1 VKDFSILIAGKA
13 GEGINQAGNLIASLF
28 SQLGFRVYVY
38 LDYPSLIR
46 GGHNFA
52 VIRVSQERVYC
63 RRQKIDFLLALNQDA
78 VDLHKQDLAK
88 EALIVYDSDTVKFEA
103 FEPAIKTIGV
113 PASTIVKEEKASHIM
128 RNSCVI
134 AAFAKTVG
142 LEFALLENF
151 FKKNLAKETD
161 INVNVSRRAYEAA
174 PSIIK
179 IEKLSQAGLPIVL
192 GNEAISL
199 GLVNAGLEAYISYPM
214 TPSSGVL
221 HFLAKQ
227 AESFGLK
234 VVHPENEIAVIL
246 MALGFSYAGKK
257 CAVGTSGGG
266 FCLMTEGFSFSG
278 MAELPVA
285 VVMSQRPGPS
295 TGLPT
300 YSSQAD
306 LNFVLSAGHGEFARL
321 IVAPGDAEEAY
332 YYSGLALNLA
342 WEYQIPAIILSDK
355 NLSESA
361 YNLDMASI
369 PELPQCQQV
378 LWNRSGQYKRYQNSE
393 SGVSALAFP
402 GDDLAVVKI
411 DSYEHDEYGITTE
424 EPEMAVLMQ
433 EKRLR
438 KAQYL
443 ARDFKKYPCVK
454 TYGAKDASTAILC
467 YGSNKGVCWEAAD
480 RLGLKLIQPVVLC
493 PFPREQFKEALSGVK
508 RVIAVEDNAT
518 GQLCSL
524 VEANGFSVEQKILR
538 YDGRPFNLEELEER
552 LKKII

>member
-1 VKDFSILIAGKA
+1 MNDFSILIAGKA

-28 SQLGFRVYVY
+28 SQMGFRIYIY
-38 LDYPSLIR
+38 FDYPSLIR

-63 RRQKIDFLLALNQDA
+63 RRQKINFLLALNQEA
-78 VDLHKQDLAK
+78 VDLHKQDLEK
-88 EALIVYDSDTVKFEA
+88 EALLVYDSDMVKLGDFDSG
-103 FEPAIKTIGV
+103 IKTIGV

-142 LEFALLENF
+142 LEFSLLENF

-161 INVNVSRRAYEAA
+161 INVNVSRRAYDLAQG
-174 PSIIK
+174 IIK
-179 IEKLSQAGLPIVL
+179 IEKISQAGLPIVL

-214 TPSSGVL
+214 TPSSGIL

-227 AESFGLK
+227 AGEFGLK
-234 VVHPENEIAVIL
+234 VIHPENEIAVML

-278 MAELPVA
+278 MAELPVV

-306 LNFVLSAGHGEFARL
+306 LNFVLSAGQGEFTRL
-321 IVAPGDAEEAY
+321 VVAPGDCEEAY
-332 YYSGLALNLA
+332 YYSGLALKLA
-342 WEYQIPAIILSDK
+342 WDYQIPAIILSDK
-355 NLSESA
+355 NLSESS
-361 YNLDMASI
+361 YNLDLSSI
-369 PELPQCQQV
+369 NQMPPARAF
-378 LWNRSGQYKRYQNSE
+378 LWDRVGQYKRYQGSQ
-393 SGVSALAFP
+393 SGVSPLAFP
-402 GDDLAVVKI
+402 GDNSALVKI
-411 DSYEHDEYGITTE
+411 NSYEHDEYGITTE
-424 EPEMAVLMQ
+424 ESAMANLMQ
-433 EKRLR
+433 EKRLS
-438 KAQYL
+438 KGQYL
-443 ARDFKKYPCVK
+443 ARDLKGYPCVK
-454 TYGAKDASTAILC
+454 AYGLKDSSVAVLC
-467 YGSNKGVCWEAAD
+467 WGSNKGVCLEAAD
-480 RLGLKLIQPVVLC
+480 KLGLKLIQVAVIC
-493 PFPREQFKEALSGVK
+493 PFPREQLKEALSGVK
-508 RVIAVEDNAT
+508 RLIAVEDNAT

-524 VEANGFSVEQKILR
+524 VETNGFSIEQKILR